1 MPDAPNHKS
10 PKKKFELKYEKIKKK
25 KKRIVT
31 EQAASPW
38 ILKITTNGKP
48 NIKPT
53 TSPTD
58 YKGSKD
64 TDSLKKKKKKL
75 QYTLQIT
82 KSEIIKANLK
92 TKTSIEQ
99 RCNTSQQ
106 MDWAS

>member
-10 PKKKFELKYEKIKKK
+10 PKKKFELKYEKRKKK

-38 ILKITTNGKP
+38 ILKKTTNDKP

-64 TDSLKKKKKKL
+64 TDSKKKKKKKKPKPN
-75 QYTLQIT
+75 ICC
-82 KSEIIKANLK
+82 KSLNQKSLK
-92 TKTSIEQ
+92 QT
-99 RCNTSQQ
+99 
-106 MDWAS
+106 